1 MCIYTEMII
10 CLQIILILKPLEAF
24 MKALEKDAQE
34 RSDRR
39 KAAKAEATVY
49 KDEGNAAFKSGDYEK
64 AVDLYSQ
71 VCLLYLLITYILITW
86 LSMM

>member
-1 MCIYTEMII
+1 
-10 CLQIILILKPLEAF
+10 

-71 VCLLYLLITYILITW
+71 VCLLITY
-86 LSMM
+86 S